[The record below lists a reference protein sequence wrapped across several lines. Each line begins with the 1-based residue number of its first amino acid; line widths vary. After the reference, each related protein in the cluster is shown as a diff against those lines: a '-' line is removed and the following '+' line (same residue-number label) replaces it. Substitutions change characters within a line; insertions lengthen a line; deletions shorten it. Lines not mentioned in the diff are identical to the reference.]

1 MAANDETIK
10 IQILDDGALKVVVMA
25 MVYME
30 RMKRYMSRGI
40 VAQLCTQKN
49 IQHMF
54 YANVSQSYDGGCV
67 FQHMI
72 AREKSS
78 SNRVHY
84 CSNFTLLSRTTQP
97 GDRISLPV
105 HCIPFRVPPPFH
117 HIPLTFNAPFFML
130 LVKQRIGSPSIVL

>member
-49 IQHMF
+49 IQNMF
-54 YANVSQSYDGGCV
+54 HANVSQSYDGGCV

-84 CSNFTLLSRTTQP
+84 VQISPFSRGRHNLETESH
-97 GDRISLPV
+97 SLFPV
-105 HCIPFRVPPPFH
+105 SHFVYPPPF
-117 HIPLTFNAPFFML
+117 TT
-130 LVKQRIGSPSIVL
+130 SP